1 MKVMNKTILIVNVLL
16 MTFLLWTASMKAQ
29 EAFYELT
36 PVSILEAPEAK
47 DLRLN
52 AACWSNAGTLF
63 LESELQRLGKDKV
76 VLSELAFV
84 YSAYMK
90 KATIYLKSDDDFSVD
105 PSGLSFD
112 VISLAAENGMVPDG
126 EYLFPD
132 DEMLG
137 SREKEGEMN
146 AIVRGTLKMVKQ
158 NEGGQFTERWQNMY
172 STSLLRYI
180 GEPKRS
186 FTFQQQM
193 LTPMT
198 FMENLG
204 LNLDDYVLVT
214 SHPVNRNYS
223 KMKIETESNWSG
235 HEAFN
240 VSTGDLSAIIS
251 AAIAGGY
258 SVLWYGAVKDAHV
271 FGEENMAIVPLGK
284 MPGQSPGEIADS
296 VAYEPIPEKVISNEL
311 RLESYNKNLE
321 TDQTYLLLH
330 GVKEDQNENQ
340 YFTGKY
346 ACVSGSETLNLSR
359 PFIALNT
366 VFLMVNK
373 NSIPEEIKKKLK
385 L

>member
-1 MKVMNKTILIVNVLL
+1 MNKTTFIVNALVMISLL
-16 MTFLLWTASMKAQ
+16 CTEGIKAQ

-36 PVSILEAPEAK
+36 PVVQVEVPDAK
-47 DLRLN
+47 ELRLN

-63 LESELQRLGKDKV
+63 LESELQRLGKNDV

-84 YSAYMK
+84 HSAYME
-90 KATIYLKSDDDFSVD
+90 KATIYLRSDDDFSVD

-112 VISLAAENGMVPDG
+112 VISLAAEYGMVPES

-146 AIVRGTLKMVKQ
+146 AMVRGTLKMVKR

-186 FTFQQQM
+186 FTFQQKM
-193 LTPMT
+193 LTPKS
-198 FMENLG
+198 FVENLG
-204 LNLDDYVLVT
+204 VNLDDYVLIT
-214 SHPVNRNYS
+214 AHPGNKIYS

-240 VSTGDLSAIIS
+240 VSTDDLSVIIS
-251 AAIAGGY
+251 AAVTGNY
-258 SVLWYGAVKDAHV
+258 SVLWYGAIEDAHV
-271 FGEENMAIVPLGK
+271 FAEENMAIVPQGK
-284 MPGQSPGEIADS
+284 IPGSSPAENADS

-321 TDQTYLLLH
+321 TDQTYLLLL
-330 GVKEDQNENQ
+330 GLKKDQQENQ
-340 YFTGKY
+340 YFMGKY
-346 ACVSGSETLNLSR
+346 TYASGSETLNLSR